1 MKKMIVSVL
10 IVSMVMILPL
20 FAQGQGEV
28 AYPERDITTV
38 VVWGAGGGTDVCNRV
53 VMAEM
58 SKELGVNVNVVNKT
72 GGVSGSIGMLD
83 AFSKKADGY
92 TLCGL
97 SESNVTAGVMGGWEN
112 RMDVWDIFIIGG
124 SPDVISVTPDTPY
137 QTIEDL
143 VAAAKANPQSIK
155 AAAGGAGSIHHLNL
169 LAFEQG
175 TEIEFNFIPYPGSA
189 PSQNAA
195 MTGEVDVVITSVAE
209 QAQLI
214 MAGKLRPLGVLV
226 EDAFDLDGT
235 TLVSTFDAFPALSNY
250 LPLSQAIGFAV
261 KAEAPQNVK
270 DTLYAAFDKAM
281 QSEAVKEFGKKN
293 FYVLSGKRGPEA
305 NAIFKNLEAV
315 FGYTLKDLGSA
326 TVDPETLGIE
336 RP

>member
-1 MKKMIVSVL
+1 MRKMMVFLMVL
-10 IVSMVMILPL
+10 AMVMPL
-20 FAQGQGEV
+20 FAEGQGEV

-38 VVWGAGGGTDVCNRV
+38 VVWGAGGGTDVCNRI

-58 SKELGVNVNVVNKT
+58 SKELGVNINVVNKT
-72 GGVSGSIGMLD
+72 GGVSGSIGMID
-83 AFSKKADGY
+83 AYAKKSDGY

-97 SESNVTAGVMGGWEN
+97 SESNVTAGVMGGWGN

-124 SPDVISVTPDTPY
+124 SPDVVSVTPDTPY

-143 VAAAKANPQSIK
+143 VAAAKANPKGIK

-175 TEIEFNFIPYPGSA
+175 TEIQFNFIPYPGSA

-214 MAGKLRPLGVLV
+214 KAGKLRPLGVLV
-226 EDAFDLDGT
+226 EDAFDLDGIRLESAFT
-235 TLVSTFDAFPALSNY
+235 AFPALSKF

-261 KAEAPQNVK
+261 RADAPQNVK
-270 DTLYAAFDKAM
+270 DSLYAAFDKAM
-281 QSEAVKEFGKKN
+281 QSKAVKDFGKN
-293 FYVLSGKRGPEA
+293 SFYVLSGKRGPEA

-315 FGYTLKDLGSA
+315 FAYTLKDLGSA
-326 TVDPETLGIE
+326 VIDPETLGIA